1 MPMNFQ
7 RGQAREELEI
17 NLVPLIDV
25 LLVILIFLMVTTTYS
40 KFAEL
45 EINLPEAAAEKQ
57 PERPNEINVGVDAQ
71 GSYAVNRKAV
81 GPGGDA
87 LVQELR
93 RAAGGRTD
101 PVIIINADAK
111 ATHQSVIRVMEAAR
125 AAGYHHITF
134 TVHQPAG

>member
-1 MPMNFQ
+1 MNFQ

-81 GPGGDA
+81 GAGGDA

-125 AAGYHHITF
+125 TAGYHHITF
-134 TVHQPAG
+134 TVHQPGG

>member
-81 GPGGDA
+81 GAGGDA

-101 PVIIINADAK
+101 PVI
-111 ATHQSVIRVMEAAR
+111 
-125 AAGYHHITF
+125 
-134 TVHQPAG
+134 